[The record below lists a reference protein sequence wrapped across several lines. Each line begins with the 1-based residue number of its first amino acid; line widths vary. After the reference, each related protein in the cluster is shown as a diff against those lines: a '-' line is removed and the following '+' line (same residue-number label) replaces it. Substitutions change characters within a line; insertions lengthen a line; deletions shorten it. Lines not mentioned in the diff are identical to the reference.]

1 MVATRFRIHGDDDP
15 VKPAQL
21 RHARP
26 LPRRHAP
33 PSRDEEDLANVVWAK
48 AGPFASLG
56 TAYRRAFALAHCNQY
71 KSERLYC
78 QYRRSLFRISQRLS
92 GVTPTSYSAF
102 RLTMPSVASW
112 KHQDFESSAT

>member
-1 MVATRFRIHGDDDP
+1 MLLIVVEIHSHDDP
-15 VKPAQL
+15 VKPAEL
-21 RHARP
+21 GHTRP
-26 LPRRHAP
+26 LPRRRTP

-56 TAYRRAFALAHCNQY
+56 TADRRAFALAHCNQY

-78 QYRRSLFRISQRLS
+78 QYKRSFFRISQHLS
-92 GVTPTSYSAF
+92 GVAPTRYSAF
-102 RLTMPSVASW
+102 RLAMPSVASW